1 MVDPSNGIN
10 YNKIEQGLN
19 GIPSDYYWREACEI
33 SICKNVE
40 YQIIVVNI

>member
-1 MVDPSNGIN
+1 MIEQSNWIN
-10 YNKIEQGLN
+10 YNKIKQGLN
-19 GIPSDYYWREACEI
+19 GILTDWYWREACEI